1 MLHQAL
7 LEKKSNG
14 PGKLWQP
21 VLPLKDALR
30 QVPFIRAYLLLGPI
44 YAQAPMR
51 YNRRTVMFSWSA
63 QLRPVIAL
71 APMAGYTDSPFRQIV
86 KEICPRVI
94 CFTEFTSVD
103 GILHGNEATMRQL
116 FFNAEKERPIVAQIF
131 GKKPENFR
139 KAARVLTDLGVDA
152 IDINMGC
159 PAKKIVSS
167 DHGSALLE
175 NLSLSEEIVAATV
188 TATPLPVSVKMRI
201 GTSCFDPDYFLKFA
215 LRMQATGIKL
225 MTIHGRTSKQMY
237 SGTADWQPIYE
248 LKKNLSIPVI
258 GNGDIRSASDAVQKL
273 QNLDG
278 IMVGRG
284 TFGNP
289 WLLKEIAAV
298 FEGISVASPSFSEKI
313 PWIIRHMERSCAF
326 KGETWGI
333 REMRKHFAWYL
344 RGFPH
349 ASLLRQKL
357 MMISSREE
365 VLSLL
370 NSLFS
375 APDRDL
381 IFRESLQAQPV

>member
-1 MLHQAL
+1 
-7 LEKKSNG
+7 
-14 PGKLWQP
+14 
-21 VLPLKDALR
+21 
-30 QVPFIRAYLLLGPI
+30 
-44 YAQAPMR
+44 
-51 YNRRTVMFSWSA
+51 MFSWSTHP
-63 QLRPVIAL
+63 RPIIAL

-159 PAKKIVSS
+159 PAKKIISS
-167 DHGSALLE
+167 DHGSALLKDP
-175 NLSLSEEIVAATV
+175 SLSEEIVAATV
-188 TATPLPVSVKMRI
+188 ASTPLPVSVKMRI
-201 GTSCFDPDYFLKFA
+201 GTTCFDPDYFLKFA
-215 LRMQATGIKL
+215 LQIAKTGIKL
-225 MTIHGRTSKQMY
+225 ITIHGRTSKQMY

-248 LKKNLSIPVI
+248 LKKNLPIPVI
-258 GNGDIRSASDAVQKL
+258 GNGDIRSTNDAVQKL

-289 WLLKEIAAV
+289 WLLKEIATTFDGTSTIPPPLV
-298 FEGISVASPSFSEKI
+298 EKI
-313 PWIIRHMERSCAF
+313 PWIIRHMELNCAF
-326 KGETWGI
+326 KGKTWGI

-349 ASLLRQKL
+349 ASFVRQKL
-357 MMISSREE
+357 MTAVTPDE

-370 NSLFS
+370 TSLFNVE
-375 APDRDL
+375 DRDL
-381 IFRESLQAQPV
+381 AFQESPQAQLA